1 MGAGRDAAG
10 GREEDAFVFSSNFE
24 GCENRLE
31 NSHTPTHTHI
41 FPEFLALKHEGRIL
55 GHSSSPVCGSSM
67 TEQVRLCVVWPI
79 ENWLGSSLNQI
90 QGCTTVQESYSR
102 ALEQGPL
109 VGNWRVGRGKWK
121 PREVF
126 SKWPFGLVRGAAQ
139 VTNIRRWGFSGNAS
153 QQRGAALHQLIT
165 ELMS

>member
-1 MGAGRDAAG
+1 MSDRSLKVCYDRTLANLERAFFAAW
-10 GREEDAFVFSSNFE
+10 SM
-24 GCENRLE
+24 ENL
-31 NSHTPTHTHI
+31 
-41 FPEFLALKHEGRIL
+41 
-55 GHSSSPVCGSSM
+55 
-67 TEQVRLCVVWPI
+67 LC
-79 ENWLGSSLNQI
+79 SSLNQI
-90 QGCTTVQESYSR
+90 QGWTTVQESYSR